1 MTHYYQRY
9 NIKEDN
15 TFKTLVLQHSN
26 IVIKNEEENDKLII
40 ALSSIVEIKPVKEK
54 ENKTD
59 ISMIYNSN
67 GINKSLIFSCEERSS
82 LLSKLITL
90 KDRNSKIIS
99 DYSIETF
106 KCYLII
112 NMDIQ
117 KKLLLKKIGQKL
129 SDDMNKNK
137 NKNKKKESLN
147 NENNDLNKYIA
158 FCTLYRTYWVA
169 NQLSSKEIK
178 NYYVAINKIIKIQIV
193 PNIYGLIFDNLNQIE
208 IAIIPINQNDVST
221 IKQFIISYAEQNLSY
236 DIKYEEKKEYLKEAP
251 IIGLELTSKAK
262 SNALQINNG
271 DKRISMANI
280 NNDISKGMKT
290 PGGAKEFTNFNIKK
304 YPSFLMSLEGN
315 KDVKLQDYLIT
326 HYNVNRILYIK
337 DKSRIILKCNYER
350 IDLYYVNNELNAQI
364 KLSDIFII
372 AIEGEEKKYFE
383 IILNNKSRYIFEVG
397 DKNAVL
403 NDIIE
408 LLLKYKKFQKIEEKF
423 FIFCYKIDVDKYLRN
438 TDESIR
444 NNSEES
450 KIKDIL
456 NPKEDIRVILE
467 DIVINGY
474 FMEENSKQINILLTD
489 NIVNILISKFDK
501 CYNDN
506 LNMTDINDNKN
517 AKILLNLFL
526 VFFKNLGIN
535 LLLNENGKKILDNLF
550 QKLIKELENKI
561 INKNTKDN
569 IILND
574 FALFYNAIHIIEYF
588 SITKQIMFLKLMF
601 ISNNKQEK
609 KYSLDYNSM
618 YINMLLLKLENKIS
632 KMREIPDEFLA
643 KNMHFYILLLF
654 YKLLINEPITISR
667 NVISLLSIILERATE
682 RKQREIKDEILKK
695 TLIFYALIKNYMIN
709 NNNDIIM
716 TKNCLKLFP
725 ILLFQYY
732 EMSVPIKNI
741 FPSTLIKILGGQK
754 DPDKWDKIECE
765 KFFADIIKDYNEEKI
780 IWNPG
785 CKKDLLDALN
795 TLMEEYDKS
804 VKKKLMERIPSY
816 NEDLSKA
823 KFDELIRIIFN
834 YENYDVYEF
843 DEEIKAIYNI
853 DYINFRVN
861 YKTLKKEVYIL
872 DTYINLLVNNKK
884 EIRLKRPKE
893 YWKKLIKELISNPDE
908 KKIIILNAM
917 KLIYEKYFLIIGN
930 FEWYNIINRIYKIN
944 KNKNVQKH
952 IKELFETSL
961 KIDNEEIKQNNIRKL
976 QNENISFKI

>member
-15 TFKTLVLQHSN
+15 TLKTLVLQHSN

-262 SNALQINNG
+262 SNAFQINNG

-337 DKSRIILKCNYER
+337 DKSRII
-350 IDLYYVNNELNAQI
+350 
-364 KLSDIFII
+364 
-372 AIEGEEKKYFE
+372 
-383 IILNNKSRYIFEVG
+383 
-397 DKNAVL
+397 
-403 NDIIE
+403 
-408 LLLKYKKFQKIEEKF
+408 
-423 FIFCYKIDVDKYLRN
+423 
-438 TDESIR
+438 
-444 NNSEES
+444 
-450 KIKDIL
+450 
-456 NPKEDIRVILE
+456 
-467 DIVINGY
+467 
-474 FMEENSKQINILLTD
+474 
-489 NIVNILISKFDK
+489 
-501 CYNDN
+501 
-506 LNMTDINDNKN
+506 
-517 AKILLNLFL
+517 
-526 VFFKNLGIN
+526 
-535 LLLNENGKKILDNLF
+535 
-550 QKLIKELENKI
+550 
-561 INKNTKDN
+561 
-569 IILND
+569 
-574 FALFYNAIHIIEYF
+574 
-588 SITKQIMFLKLMF
+588 
-601 ISNNKQEK
+601 
-609 KYSLDYNSM
+609 
-618 YINMLLLKLENKIS
+618 
-632 KMREIPDEFLA
+632 
-643 KNMHFYILLLF
+643 
-654 YKLLINEPITISR
+654 
-667 NVISLLSIILERATE
+667 
-682 RKQREIKDEILKK
+682 
-695 TLIFYALIKNYMIN
+695 
-709 NNNDIIM
+709 
-716 TKNCLKLFP
+716 
-725 ILLFQYY
+725 
-732 EMSVPIKNI
+732 
-741 FPSTLIKILGGQK
+741 
-754 DPDKWDKIECE
+754 
-765 KFFADIIKDYNEEKI
+765 
-780 IWNPG
+780 
-785 CKKDLLDALN
+785 
-795 TLMEEYDKS
+795 
-804 VKKKLMERIPSY
+804 
-816 NEDLSKA
+816 
-823 KFDELIRIIFN
+823 
-834 YENYDVYEF
+834 
-843 DEEIKAIYNI
+843 
-853 DYINFRVN
+853 
-861 YKTLKKEVYIL
+861 
-872 DTYINLLVNNKK
+872 
-884 EIRLKRPKE
+884 
-893 YWKKLIKELISNPDE
+893 
-908 KKIIILNAM
+908 
-917 KLIYEKYFLIIGN
+917 
-930 FEWYNIINRIYKIN
+930 
-944 KNKNVQKH
+944 
-952 IKELFETSL
+952 
-961 KIDNEEIKQNNIRKL
+961 
-976 QNENISFKI
+976 